1 MNKPFLIAP
10 ALFVFCACGGS
21 DTSFPPADTTA
32 ELRIDLSA
40 TVATV
45 DERFLSVAV
54 DTAQVVGGRFWSEEA
69 GVEIIGQE
77 LVPEYDFSRPRLR
90 ALAKELAPAFL
101 RIGGTDA
108 DRVIYDMSENP
119 IDEAPEGF
127 EFVLTAAQL
136 DGVFEFAESLDYEVM
151 FTLSAGEGT
160 RDSEGDWTPTIA
172 RELLEYVFSQQYE
185 VALWELGNEWDTYF
199 VNLGFP
205 APPEQVVTDFAA
217 ARVLLEEF
225 YDDFMFGGISS
236 AYWPSLGEITRVY
249 PGFLAMGGSAL
260 IDVITWHYYPQ
271 QSERG
276 GALRSDPWERELLLD
291 AEKLDV
297 VVKWADE
304 IAGYRDMHAPGTPIW
319 LGESGHAQY
328 GGQPDSSD
336 KFEGTF
342 WWLDQLGAL
351 ARRGQ
356 EVSVR
361 QTLSGSHYGM
371 IDDKTLDPRPDYW
384 ASVLWRRL
392 MGQRVLD
399 VQRTAV
405 DDDVR
410 LYAHCSYQRPGAV
423 TVLAINLDAENS
435 VRIEVDG
442 ISNSGKEL
450 YLLTSDA
457 LTSSDLMLNGTL
469 LRDEDGT
476 LPALAPA
483 RVGASPA
490 DVPPRAMA
498 FVVYPNA
505 GASACP

>member
-1 MNKPFLIAP
+1 MTKPFLIAP
-10 ALFVFCACGGS
+10 ALLVICACS
-21 DTSFPPADTTA
+21 SSTSFPPADTTA

-77 LVPEYDFSRPRLR
+77 VVPEYDFSRPRLR

-136 DGVFEFAESLDYEVM
+136 DGVFEFAESLDYQVM

-160 RDSEGDWTPTIA
+160 RDAEGDWTPTMA

-185 VALWELGNEWDTYF
+185 VTLWELGNEWDTYF

-205 APPEQVVTDFAA
+205 APPEQLVRDFAA
-217 ARVLLEEF
+217 ARLLLEEF

-249 PGFLAMGGSAL
+249 PDFLAMGGSAL
-260 IDVITWHYYPQ
+260 IDVITLHYYPQ
-271 QSERG
+271 QSERV

-291 AEKLDV
+291 PEKLDI

-328 GGQPDSSD
+328 GGQPNSSD

-392 MGQRVLD
+392 MGQGVLD

-423 TVLAINLDAENS
+423 TVLAINLDGENS

-442 ISNSGKEL
+442 ISNSGKEV
-450 YLLTSDA
+450 YVLTSDA
-457 LTSSDLMLNGTL
+457 LTSSDLMLNGTP
-469 LRDEDGT
+469 LRDENGT
-476 LPALAPA
+476 LPALDPA
-483 RVGASPA
+483 RVGAAPA